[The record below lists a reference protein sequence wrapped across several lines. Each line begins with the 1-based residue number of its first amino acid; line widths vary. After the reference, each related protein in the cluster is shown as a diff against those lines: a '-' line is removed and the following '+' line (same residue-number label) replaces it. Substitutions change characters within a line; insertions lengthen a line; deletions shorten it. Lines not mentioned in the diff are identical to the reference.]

1 MKHARLDN
9 IIAAGI
15 AEGILPPGSTAP
27 TSDERPWPV
36 TLLTALGSWF
46 AAIPLIGVVFI
57 SIDRYLTHGAGTYIL
72 GLVTAAVAVAL
83 LRNKTLPLFVEQ
95 MTLPFLIAA
104 GTLLG
109 AGLFRDLTDQSA
121 AAILALLGC
130 AVAYLV
136 ARNWLRILLGAVVC
150 GFTMLTLVPEHGFD
164 DAFKFWAALHGALGI
179 WIVVQLQGR
188 AALLDWMSVGWIL
201 ALLAGLAVWSGMTFM
216 VGATVGSGLLHPH
229 GMEQPWS
236 TVARVGSA
244 ASALAAAAW
253 IARRWPSMR
262 AMWGAASALILVALA
277 WLMPALGAAL
287 LLLALS
293 AGFSQW
299 RIATAAG
306 VCAAWIVGAFYYQT
320 AYPLETKALWMAGA
334 GLLLGGI
341 AIFAL
346 RSRAAA
352 LVEDALP
359 QIGSAGSPRAAR
371 LGIIL
376 SAVAVIAAVN
386 VGIWQKEALIAQ
398 GRPVFIE
405 LGPVDPRS
413 LMQGDYMRIAFRL
426 PPDLIRTLALRRDT
440 IRPRVVGRID
450 ARGVVE
456 LQGLDQGL
464 PLASGDIAIEL
475 TRRGNGWT
483 VVTDAWYFKEGEAER
498 WARARY
504 GEFRVDA
511 NGRALLVGMRGPALE
526 AL

>member
-1 MKHARLDN
+1 MTHPRLDS
-9 IIAAGI
+9 IIAAAV
-15 AEGILPPGSTAP
+15 AEGILPAGSTAP
-27 TSDERPWPV
+27 VSDERPWPV

-57 SIDRYLTHGAGTYIL
+57 SIDRYLRHGAGTYLL
-72 GLVTAAVAVAL
+72 GLMTAAAAVAL
-83 LRNKTLPLFVEQ
+83 LRRKDLPLFVEQ

-104 GTLLG
+104 GILLG

-121 AAILALLGC
+121 AAVLVLLGC

-136 ARNWLRILLGAVVC
+136 ERNWLRILLGAVVC
-150 GFTMLTLVPEHGFD
+150 GLTMLTMVPEHGFD

-179 WIVVQLQGR
+179 WVVVQLRGR
-188 AALLDWMSVGWIL
+188 AVLLDWMSLGWIL

-229 GMEQPWS
+229 GMEQPWA
-236 TVARVGSA
+236 TVARVSSMA
-244 ASALAAAAW
+244 LALAAAAW

-262 AMWGAASALILVALA
+262 APWSAASALILVALA
-277 WLMPALGAAL
+277 WLMPTLGASL
-287 LLLALS
+287 LILAVS
-293 AGFSQW
+293 AGFGRW
-299 RIATAAG
+299 RVAIASG
-306 VCAAWIVGAFYYQT
+306 ICAAWIIGAFYYQT
-320 AYPLETKALWMAGA
+320 AFPLETKALWMAGA

-341 AIFAL
+341 AMLA
-346 RSRAAA
+346 SRGQAAA
-352 LVEDALP
+352 PIENAVP
-359 QIGSAGSPRAAR
+359 QASSPGNHLTAR
-371 LGIIL
+371 IGIIV

-386 VGIWQKEALIAQ
+386 VGIWQKETLIAQ

-426 PPDLIRTLALRRDT
+426 PPDMLRTLALRKAST
-440 IRPRVVGRID
+440 RPRVVGRID

-456 LQGLDQGL
+456 LKRLDQGE
-464 PLASGDIAIEL
+464 PLASGEIAIEL

-498 WARARY
+498 WARARF

-511 NGRALLVGMRGPALE
+511 DGRALLVGMRGPALE

>member
-1 MKHARLDN
+1 MTHARLDS
-9 IIAAGI
+9 IIAAAV

-27 TSDERPWPV
+27 VSDDRPWPV
-36 TLLTALGSWF
+36 TLLTALGSWL
-46 AAIPLIGVVFI
+46 AAIPLIGVVFL

-72 GLVTAAVAVAL
+72 GLITAAVAIAL
-83 LRNKTLPLFVEQ
+83 LRNQKLPLFVEQ

-121 AAILALLGC
+121 AAILAVLTC
-130 AVAYLV
+130 AVAYLI

-150 GFTMLTLVPEHGFD
+150 VFTMLSLVPEHGFD
-164 DAFKFWAALHGALGI
+164 DAFKFWAALHAALGV
-179 WIVVQLQGR
+179 WIVVQLRGR
-188 AALLDWMSVGWIL
+188 AVLLDWISLGWVL
-201 ALLAGLAVWSGMTFM
+201 ALLIGLAVWSGMTFM
-216 VGATVGSGLLHPH
+216 VGATMGSGLLHPH

-236 TVARVGSA
+236 TIARLGSVTLAVGA
-244 ASALAAAAW
+244 AGW
-253 IARRWPSMR
+253 IARRWPSLR
-262 AMWGAASALILVALA
+262 TPWSAASALILIGLA
-277 WLMPALGAAL
+277 SLMPALGAAL
-287 LLLALS
+287 LILAVS
-293 AGFSQW
+293 VGYSRW

-306 VCAAWIVGAFYYQT
+306 ICAAWIVGAFYYQT

-334 GLLLGGI
+334 GILLGAI
-341 AIFAL
+341 AMFAL
-346 RSRAAA
+346 RSQAAA
-352 LVEDALP
+352 LMDGALP
-359 QIGSAGSPRAAR
+359 PSPAPTGSRTAR
-371 LGIIL
+371 LGILL
-376 SAVAVIAAVN
+376 SAVAVLAAAN
-386 VGIWQKEALIAQ
+386 AGIWQKETLIAQ

-426 PPDLIRTLALRRDT
+426 PPDLLQPLELRRDT
-440 IRPRVVGRID
+440 TRPRIVGQID
-450 ARGVVE
+450 ARGMVE
-456 LQGLDQGL
+456 LKRLDQGQ
-464 PLASGDIAIEL
+464 PLASNEIAIEL

-526 AL
+526 PL